1 MSFIWTPLLYL
12 LLIVPLLLWLYFRA
26 QRQRRDL
33 AARYGSMGVVNDAAK
48 KSVGLRRHLPALIFL
63 AAIAI
68 LITSIAR
75 PQAEVSIPKLEGTVI
90 LTFDVSGSMAA
101 DDLKPTRMEA
111 AKAAATEF
119 VNKQPSNVLIG
130 IVAFSDGG
138 LSVQPPSND
147 KAQTLETIYRLVP
160 RRGTSLG
167 NGILVSLN
175 TIVVSAGDPPFLN
188 TNNPSALSPL
198 EPDSAIQG
206 WYPSA
211 VIVLL
216 SDGENNQNP
225 DPAAAADL
233 AADLGVRIYTIGIGS
248 TEGATLEVEGFTV
261 FSQFDEELL
270 QSVSYNTGGQYY
282 KAANEADLA
291 RIYRDLEPK
300 LSIKT
305 ENIEVTSLFAGAGV
319 LLFLVAGALSLLWFG
334 RVP

>member
-48 KSVGLRRHLPALIFL
+48 KSVGIRRHIPVFVFL
-63 AAIAI
+63 FAIAI

-75 PQAEVSIPKLEGTVI
+75 PQAEVSLPKLEGTVI

-119 VNKQPSNVLIG
+119 VNKQPSNVLVG
-130 IVAFSDGG
+130 VVAFSDGG
-138 LSVQPPSND
+138 LSIQPPTND

-175 TIVVSAGDPPFLN
+175 TIVVSAGDPPFLSGN
-188 TNNPSALSPL
+188 VASDPAAVT
-198 EPDSAIQG
+198 PDAAIQG

-216 SDGENNQNP
+216 SDGENNQDP
-225 DPAAAADL
+225 DPAAVADL

-248 TEGATLEVEGFTV
+248 TEGATLEAEGFTV
-261 FSQFDEELL
+261 FTQLNEELL
-270 QSVSYNTGGQYY
+270 QSISGNTGGQYY
-282 KAANEADLA
+282 KAANETELA
-291 RIYRDLEPK
+291 QIYRDLEPK
-300 LSIKT
+300 LALKT

>member
-26 QRQRRDL
+26 QRQRHDL

-48 KSVGLRRHLPALIFL
+48 KSVGIRRHIPVFVFL
-63 AAIAI
+63 FAITI

-75 PQAEVSIPKLEGTVI
+75 PQAEVSLPRLEGTVI

-130 IVAFSDGG
+130 VVAFSDGG
-138 LSVQPPSND
+138 LSIQPPTND

-188 TNNPSALSPL
+188 ATNPSALSPL

-233 AADLGVRIYTIGIGS
+233 AADLGIRIYTIGIGS
-248 TEGATLEVEGFTV
+248 TEGATLEAEGFTV
-261 FSQFDEELL
+261 FTQLNEELL
-270 QSVSYNTGGQYY
+270 QSISANTSGQYY
-282 KAANEADLA
+282 KAANEAELA

-300 LSIKT
+300 LSLKT
-305 ENIEVTSLFAGAGV
+305 ENIEVTSLFAGAGF

>member
-119 VNKQPSNVLIG
+119 VNKQPANVLIG

-225 DPAAAADL
+225 DPAAVADL

-248 TEGATLEVEGFTV
+248 TEGAMLEVEGFTV
-261 FSQFDEELL
+261 FSQLDEELL

-282 KAANEADLA
+282 KAASEDDLA

>member
-1 MSFIWTPLLYL
+1 
-12 LLIVPLLLWLYFRA
+12 
-26 QRQRRDL
+26 
-33 AARYGSMGVVNDAAK
+33 VV
-48 KSVGLRRHLPALIFL
+48 
-63 AAIAI
+63 AIAI
-68 LITSIAR
+68 LIMSVAR
-75 PQAEVSIPKLEGTVI
+75 PQAQVGLTKLEGTVI
-90 LTFDVSGSMAA
+90 VTFDVLGSMAA
-101 DDLKPTRMEA
+101 DDLKHTRMEA

-119 VNKQPSNVLIG
+119 VNKQPSNILIG
-130 IVAFSDGG
+130 VVAFSDGG
-138 LSVQPPSND
+138 ISIQAPTDD

-188 TNNPSALSPL
+188 ANNPSAPSTPA
-198 EPDSAIQG
+198 PDTVIQG

-225 DPAAAADL
+225 DPSAAADL

-261 FSQFDEELL
+261 FSQLNEGLL
-270 QSVSYNTGGQYY
+270 QSVSDNTGGQYY

-305 ENIEVTSLFAGAGV
+305 ENIEVTSFFAGAGI

>member
-1 MSFIWTPLLYL
+1 MSFIWSSLLYL

-26 QRQRRDL
+26 QKMRRGF
-33 AARYGSMGVVNDAAK
+33 AARYGSMGIVHDAAQ
-48 KSVGLRRHLPALIFL
+48 KSVGGRRHIPAFIFL
-63 AAIAI
+63 VAITV
-68 LITSIAR
+68 LIMSVAR

-130 IVAFSDGG
+130 VVAFSDGG
-138 LSVQPPSND
+138 ISIQAPTND

-188 TNNPSALSPL
+188 ATSPSAPTSGT
-198 EPDSAIQG
+198 SAPALQG

-248 TEGATLEVEGFTV
+248 TQGATLEVDGFTV
-261 FSQFDEELL
+261 FSQLDEGLL
-270 QSVSYNTGGQYY
+270 QSVSENTGGQYY
-282 KAANEADLA
+282 KAADEADLV

-300 LSIKT
+300 LSMRT
-305 ENIEVTSLFAGAGV
+305 ENIEVTALFAGAGF
-319 LLFLVAGALSLLWFG
+319 LLFLLAGALALLWFG

>member
-1 MSFIWTPLLYL
+1 MSFIWSSLLYL

-33 AARYGSMGVVNDAAK
+33 AARYGSMGVVNDSAK
-48 KSVGLRRHLPALIFL
+48 KSIGLRRHLPTFIFL
-63 AAIAI
+63 IAIAI

-130 IVAFSDGG
+130 VVAFSDGG
-138 LSVQPPSND
+138 LSVQPPTND

-188 TNNPSALSPL
+188 ATNPSALSPL

-233 AADLGVRIYTIGIGS
+233 AADLGIRIYTIGIGS
-248 TEGATLEVEGFTV
+248 TEGATLEAEGFTV
-261 FSQFDEELL
+261 FTQLNEELL
-270 QSVSYNTGGQYY
+270 QSISANTGGQYY
-282 KAANEADLA
+282 KAANEAELA

-300 LSIKT
+300 LSLKT
-305 ENIEVTSLFAGAGV
+305 ENIEVTSLFAGASM
-319 LLFLVAGALSLLWFG
+319 LLFLVGGALSLLWFG

>member
-1 MSFIWTPLLYL
+1 MSFIWSSLLYL

-26 QRQRRDL
+26 QNTRRSI
-33 AARYGSMGVVNDAAK
+33 AARYGSMGVVHDSTRS
-48 KSVGLRRHLPALIFL
+48 SVGIQRHIPALVFIF
-63 AAIAI
+63 AIAI
-68 LITSIAR
+68 LILSIAR
-75 PQAEVSIPKLEGTVI
+75 PQAEVSLPKLEGTVI

-130 IVAFSDGG
+130 VVAFSDGG
-138 LSVQPPSND
+138 LSIQPPTND
-147 KAQTLETIYRLVP
+147 RGQTLETIYRLVP

-188 TNNPSALSPL
+188 ATSPSATSPL
-198 EPDSAIQG
+198 APDSVIQG

-261 FSQFDEELL
+261 FSQLDEGLL
-270 QSVSYNTGGQYY
+270 QSVSDNTGGQYY
-282 KAANEADLA
+282 KAANEEDLL
-291 RIYRDLEPK
+291 RIYGDLKPK

-305 ENIEVTSLFAGAGV
+305 ESIEVTSLFAGVGI
-319 LLFLVAGALSLLWFG
+319 LLFLVAGAISLLWFG

>member
-12 LLIVPLLLWLYFRA
+12 LLIVPLLLWLYFRS
-26 QRQRRDL
+26 QRQRRDI
-33 AARYGSMGVVNDAAK
+33 AARYGSMGVMNDAAQ
-48 KSVGLRRHLPALIFL
+48 KSVGGRRHIPAFIFL
-63 AAIAI
+63 TAIAI
-68 LITSIAR
+68 LITSVAR

-130 IVAFSDGG
+130 VVAFSDGG

-175 TIVVSAGDPPFLN
+175 TIVVSAGDPPFMN
-188 TNNPSALSPL
+188 ATNPSALSPL

-233 AADLGVRIYTIGIGS
+233 AADLGIRIYTIGIGS
-248 TEGATLEVEGFTV
+248 TEGATLEAEGFTV
-261 FSQFDEELL
+261 FTQLNEELL
-270 QSVSYNTGGQYY
+270 QSISANTGGQYY

-300 LSIKT
+300 LSLKT
-305 ENIEVTSLFAGAGV
+305 ENIEVTSLFAGAGI